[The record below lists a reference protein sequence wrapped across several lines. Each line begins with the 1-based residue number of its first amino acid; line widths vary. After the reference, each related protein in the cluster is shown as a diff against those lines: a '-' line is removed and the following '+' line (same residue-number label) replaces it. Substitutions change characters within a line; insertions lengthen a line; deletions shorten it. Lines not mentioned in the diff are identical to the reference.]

1 METLERILASKGS
14 TTVHVVTPEMTVL
27 EAVDRMCAAH
37 VGALLVV
44 RGDTLVGVF
53 SERDLMTRVVLDQRD
68 PASTYI
74 GEVMTPGVLSVSL
87 GTAPHDAMSLMTS
100 GRVRH
105 LPVTEGA
112 RLVGI
117 VSIGDLVRWAVA
129 DRDRLIGEL
138 EEYVAGRYP
147 G

>member
-1 METLERILASKGS
+1 METLERILESKAN
-14 TTVHVVTPEMTVL
+14 TTVHVVTPEATVL

-44 RGDTLVGVF
+44 QGETLEGVF
-53 SERDLMTRVVLDQRD
+53 SERDLMLRVVLEQRD
-68 PASTYI
+68 PASTHI
-74 GEVMTPGVLSVSL
+74 GEVMTAGAISVPL
-87 GTAPHDAMSLMTS
+87 GTSPHKAMSLMNS
-100 GRVRH
+100 QRVRH
-105 LPVTEGA
+105 LPVTDGA
-112 RLVGI
+112 RIAGV

-129 DRDRLIGEL
+129 DRDRLIDEL